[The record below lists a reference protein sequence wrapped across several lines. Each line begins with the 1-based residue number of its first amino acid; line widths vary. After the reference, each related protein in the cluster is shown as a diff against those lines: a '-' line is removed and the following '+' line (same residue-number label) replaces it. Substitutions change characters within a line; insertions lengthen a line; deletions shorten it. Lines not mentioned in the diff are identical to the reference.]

1 MRKYLRVPAAVLG
14 LLIVLLSLA
23 GGAVSAEQAHTVNG
37 VTVRY
42 SDFSSSHNECWSYA
56 HSFYYKVW
64 GKTFDSN
71 FYGSDNLLRNRSKE
85 ELTLTPEHLKEYV
98 SQAVPGAVIR
108 ICNSG
113 CLYGSDPMGHSLFI
127 VSIQSDGFTAFE
139 GGLSARPHCRE
150 HFYTWEEFCQTSWLG
165 GRYGY
170 IKYIKWPSASGEEEP
185 LPPVEEPSQPNKEE
199 PTPPSDEEP
208 SQPPVEQPSRP
219 VKEDPELPAQL
230 EVLEVPQLV
239 TYAVGDLNR
248 SGTVDTADY
257 VMLKRAVN
265 GTIRLTDT
273 QLKGGDLNGD
283 GVVDEQDFRLLKAQL
298 YAERL
303 LPTFSFSEMADFLLN
318 LLF

>member
-1 MRKYLRVPAAVLG
+1 MRKYLRVSAAVLG

-56 HSFYYKVW
+56 HSFYYAVW
-64 GKTFDSN
+64 GRTFDSN
-71 FYGSDNLLRNRSKE
+71 FYGYDNLLRNRSKE

-98 SQAVPGAVIR
+98 SQAVPGAVLR

-139 GGLSARPHCRE
+139 GGLSAWPHCRE
-150 HFYTWEEFCQTSWLG
+150 HFYTWEEFCQTGWLG
-165 GRYGY
+165 ARYGY

-185 LPPVEEPSQPNKEE
+185 LPPVEEP
-199 PTPPSDEEP
+199 TLPSDEP
-208 SQPPVEQPSRP
+208 SAKEPSRP
-219 VKEDPELPAQL
+219 VKEDPELPAL
-230 EVLEVPQLV
+230 GVLEVPQIV

-283 GVVDEQDFRLLKAQL
+283 GVVDEQDFRLLKARM
-298 YAERL
+298 YADRF
-303 LPTFSFSEMADFLLN
+303 LPTFSFPEMAGFLLN